1 MTPPN
6 LLLFTPDQLRA
17 DALGCFGNPVA
28 QTPNIDAFSKRGTRF
43 NSAWSQHSVC
53 GPSRVSIM
61 TGWYPHTAGHRTL
74 DHLLKPWEPN
84 LLRYLKDSGYDVA
97 MVGNRGDVFAQ
108 GVTEASTTF
117 CGNLVKPSW
126 GWRDISITTNE
137 DHPLYRGF
145 WFGKQGNEPR
155 IDIDEAAIQTAIQW
169 LQERNSNKPWALWVP
184 LLAPHPPFMVEDP
197 WFSMHDRKDMPVPIS
212 PESGKGKPEFMNEY
226 RKRYGWQDLN
236 DEYLAEIAA
245 TYYGMVSRVDDQFG
259 RLLSAIDSVG
269 DEENTVTFF
278 FSDHGEYLGDYQL
291 VEKWPSGLDPSL
303 VRNPFIVA
311 GPNVGEGQV
320 VRGEVEMIDL
330 LPTCLELAETEP
342 AHTHFGK
349 TLTDLFADST
359 APHRV
364 AAYSEGGYNISDH
377 QLFEKVDSGI
387 YKHKSEI
394 QHELPHLVGKAEC
407 IRTQNW
413 SYIYRHDGQDEL
425 YNRLEDPAE
434 TINLLA
440 SKHIENNELDEV
452 VKQLRNEMFNWLVE
466 TSDVIPWVR
475 DPRFPEIPHG
485 WRKETS

>member
-1 MTPPN
+1 
-6 LLLFTPDQLRA
+6 
-17 DALGCFGNPVA
+17 
-28 QTPNIDAFSKRGTRF
+28 
-43 NSAWSQHSVC
+43 
-53 GPSRVSIM
+53 
-61 TGWYPHTAGHRTL
+61 
-74 DHLLKPWEPN
+74 
-84 LLRYLKDSGYDVA
+84 
-97 MVGNRGDVFAQ
+97 
-108 GVTEASTTF
+108 
-117 CGNLVKPSW
+117 
-126 GWRDISITTNE
+126 
-137 DHPLYRGF
+137 
-145 WFGKQGNEPR
+145 
-155 IDIDEAAIQTAIQW
+155 
-169 LQERNSNKPWALWVP
+169 
-184 LLAPHPPFMVEDP
+184 
-197 WFSMHDRKDMPVPIS
+197 MPAPIS

-269 DEENTVTFF
+269 DGENTVTFF

-311 GPNVGEGQV
+311 GPGVGEGEV
-320 VRGEVEMIDL
+320 VLGEVEMVAL

-349 TLTDLFADST
+349 TLTGLFADST
-359 APHRV
+359 APHRSE
-364 AAYSEGGYNISDH
+364 AYSEGGFNISDH
-377 QLFEKVDSGI
+377 HLFEKVDSGI

-425 YNRLEDPAE
+425 YNRIEDPTE

-440 SKHIENNELDEV
+440 SKHIESNELDEV

-466 TSDVIPWVR
+466 SSDVIQWVR
-475 DPRFPEIPHG
+475 DPRFPDIPHG